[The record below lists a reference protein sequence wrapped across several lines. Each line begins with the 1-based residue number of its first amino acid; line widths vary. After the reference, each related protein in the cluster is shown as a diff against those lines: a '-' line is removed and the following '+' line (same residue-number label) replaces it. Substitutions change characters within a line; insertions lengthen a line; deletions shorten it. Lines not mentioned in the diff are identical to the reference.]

1 MRLAAHGCYLF
12 LGAVLCVVL
21 SAACYGAEVHS
32 TVLDN
37 GLSVV
42 TSTQPASDVAAVF
55 VGFRVGAGIEQ
66 PVGIRALLHEHNRAR
81 VEQLLADDESFAELA
96 SHIRDVGT
104 VQWQVEWDY
113 LAMHATCTSAH
124 LEDLL
129 RLIRVGLFAPQVH
142 PDLLEQGRQRLKQEY
157 DNLLDR
163 PAEQAYYLFREAMLD
178 EAAGA
183 QPVFG
188 KPELV
193 AQITVQQTSNFVR
206 KYLGAAN
213 TTIVVVSPLPDGQ
226 ALRLVENAL
235 GTVNRGMSTPPEAQS
250 YYPDSRVR
258 VGGSPQDR
266 LATVLVGVGLPAPG
280 QPGFRVGQLLYHI
293 LSGPQG
299 RLARDRSLFRA
310 LALNL
315 PFRLL
320 AQRTPLTV
328 LPVAVSSSP
337 HLAIYAECAPN
348 AVGNVHAQLLRHI
361 NSLGAGAIRPEE
373 LQQAKRKLI
382 NSRARTMLTAGRL
395 AAHLGRMQML
405 GVAPASFG
413 DDTAQI
419 EQLTVADVT
428 ALAQTHFQNHYV
440 GVQMPSSIGQEPLG
454 GGVRYQTLPADARD
468 LTHAGVNTDD

>member
-1 MRLAAHGCYLF
+1 MRLAGQVCYLF
-12 LGAVLCVVL
+12 LGAALCVVL
-21 SAACYGAEVHS
+21 SAPCYGAEVHN

-42 TSTQPASDVAAVF
+42 TCTYPAADVASVF
-55 VGFRVGAGIEQ
+55 VGFQVGAGIAQ

-96 SHIRDVGT
+96 SHIRNAGS

-129 RLIRVGLFAPQVH
+129 RLIRVGLFAPDIQS
-142 PDLLEQGRQRLKQEY
+142 DLLEQGRQRLKQEC
-157 DNLLDR
+157 DDLLDR

-178 EAAGA
+178 EVAGA

-193 AQITVQQTSNFVR
+193 AQITSQQAGNFVR
-206 KYLGAAN
+206 KYLRAAN
-213 TTIVVVSPLPDGQ
+213 TTVVVVSPLSGGQ
-226 ALRLVENAL
+226 ALRLVEDAL
-235 GTVNRGMSTPPEAQS
+235 GTVKRGISTSHEDRS

-258 VGGSPQDR
+258 VGGSPQAR
-266 LATVLVGVGLPAPG
+266 IATVVVGVGLPAPG
-280 QPGFRVGQLLYHI
+280 QRGFLVGQLLYHI
-293 LSGPQG
+293 LSGPEG

-328 LPVAVSSSP
+328 LPVAMSNCP
-337 HLAIYAECAPN
+337 HLAIYAECAPD
-348 AVGNVHAQLLRHI
+348 AVDNVHEQLLRHI

-373 LQQAKRKLI
+373 LQQAKRRLI
-382 NSRARTMLTAGRL
+382 NTRARTMLTAGRL
-395 AAHLGRMQML
+395 ATHLGRMQML
-405 GVAPASFG
+405 GVAPASFADG
-413 DDTAQI
+413 AAQI

-440 GVQMPSSIGQEPLG
+440 GVQMPSSSGQ
-454 GGVRYQTLPADARD
+454 
-468 LTHAGVNTDD
+468 H

>member
-1 MRLAAHGCYLF
+1 MRRAGHGCYLF
-12 LGAVLCVVL
+12 LAAALCVVL
-21 SAACYGAEVHS
+21 SAACHGAEVRS
-32 TVLDN
+32 TVLGN
-37 GLSVV
+37 GLTVV
-42 TSTQPASDVAAVF
+42 ACSDYASDVAGVF
-55 VGFRVGAGIEQ
+55 VGFRVGAGAVQ

-96 SHIRDVGT
+96 AHIRDVGS
-104 VQWQVEWDY
+104 VQWRVEWDY
-113 LAMHATCTSAH
+113 LQMHAVCTSAH

-129 RLIRVGLFAPQVH
+129 RLVRAGLFAPQVH

-188 KPELV
+188 KPEQV
-193 AQITVQQTSNFVR
+193 AQITSQQASDFAR
-206 KYLGAAN
+206 KYLRAAN
-213 TTIVVVSPLPDGQ
+213 VTVVVVSPLSSEQ
-226 ALRLVENAL
+226 ALRLVEDAL
-235 GTVNRGMSTPPEAQS
+235 GTVKRGMSISREARS
-250 YYPDSRVR
+250 YSPDSRVR
-258 VGGSPQDR
+258 VGGSPQAR
-266 LATVLVGVGLPAPG
+266 LATVVVGVGLPAPG
-280 QPGFRVGQLLYHI
+280 EPGFFVGQLLYHI
-293 LSGPQG
+293 LNGPEG
-299 RLARDRSLFRA
+299 RLARDRSLFRT

-320 AQRTPLTV
+320 AQRTPLST
-328 LPVAVSSSP
+328 LPVAMSNYP
-337 HLAIYAECAPN
+337 HLAIYGECAPD
-348 AVGNVHAQLLRHI
+348 AVGNVHEQLLRHI

-373 LQQAKRKLI
+373 LQQAKQKLI

-413 DDTAQI
+413 DDTDRI

-440 GVQMPSSIGQEPLG
+440 GVQMPSSSGQDQLG
-454 GGVRYQTLPADARD
+454 SGLRYQTLPADDRD
-468 LTHAGVNTDD
+468 LTHPGVNADD